1 VDLRCYIEGTH
12 AVGAALNLQPMSGLI
27 LGSGLL
33 DERLLRSMLS
43 MECMI
48 KHMS

>member
-1 VDLRCYIEGTH
+1 MQWGLLC
-12 AVGAALNLQPMSGLI
+12 NLQPMSDLI
-27 LGSGLL
+27 LGSGL

>member
-27 LGSGLL
+27 LGSGL